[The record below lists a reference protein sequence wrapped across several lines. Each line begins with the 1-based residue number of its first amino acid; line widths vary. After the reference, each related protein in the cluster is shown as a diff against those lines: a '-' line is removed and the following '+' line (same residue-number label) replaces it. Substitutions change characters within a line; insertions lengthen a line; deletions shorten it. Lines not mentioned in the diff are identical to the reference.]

1 MCQYANGKICSYI
14 PIKLNEGWN
23 KSVFGGAALT
33 EAGSQFSKINNL

>member
-1 MCQYANGKICSYI
+1 MCQYANEKICSYI

-23 KSVFGGAALT
+23 KSGGAALT